1 MSTIL
6 LVDDE
11 SVYTSLYRASL
22 QSRSLKVIA
31 CKGPKSALKKL
42 SEHPNIKVFVVDLMM
57 PSQGLY
63 TPEETQNNLL
73 TGALLARDIRRIYH
87 EEPIIIFTSST
98 VEHHLDRLKLFVDD
112 MNNIF
117 VVQKGST
124 NPDKFSKTVE
134 FLIYNDHLGDEEQSI
149 LSRFFSSLLWQPNF
163 FGLGINLR
171 KLISKK

>member
-11 SVYTSLYRASL
+11 SIYTNLYRASL
-22 QSRSLKVIA
+22 ESRSLKVIT
-31 CKGPKSALKKL
+31 CKGPKSALMKL
-42 SEHPNIKVFVVDLMM
+42 SEKPNIKVFVVDLMM
-57 PSQGLY
+57 PSQGQY
-63 TPEETQNNLL
+63 KPDETHNNLL
-73 TGALLARDIRRIYH
+73 TGALLARDIRSIYL

-98 VEHHLDRLKLFVDD
+98 VSAHLDKLQNFVNK

-124 NPDKFSKTVE
+124 NPDQFSRTVE
-134 FLIYNDHLGDEEQSI
+134 FLIFNDHLGKDEQTL
-149 LSRFFSSLLWQPNF
+149 LSRFFSSLLWEPNF
-163 FGLGINLR
+163 FGIGINLR